1 MMKNAAGRVAFCGV
15 MAALAIVLMSLGNL
29 VPAATFCCPMLG
41 SLLLIPVLDGCGKKY
56 ALCWYA
62 AVSVLSLLL
71 LTDREAA
78 LLFLLLGYYPIL
90 KPTIDRLPL
99 KPLRLLC
106 RLSVFVIAAL
116 ALYGLLRFFGLET
129 IASEFPDAAGRKL
142 MWIIISFFAAGCLLF
157 LLYDVVVSR
166 MTRLWQKKWRGRLFK

>member
-1 MMKNAAGRVAFCGV
+1 MMKNTAGRVAFCGV

-62 AVSVLSLLL
+62 AVSLLSLLL

-78 LLFLLLGYYPIL
+78 ILFLLLGNYPIL
-90 KPTIDRLPL
+90 KPAIDRLPL
-99 KPLRLLC
+99 KALRVLC
-106 RLSVFVIAAL
+106 RLAVFLAAAL

-129 IASEFPDAAGRKL
+129 IASEFPDAAGQRL
-142 MWIIISFFAAGCLLF
+142 AWILTGSFMAGALVF

-166 MTRLWQKKWRGRLFK
+166 MTRLWQKKWRKRLF